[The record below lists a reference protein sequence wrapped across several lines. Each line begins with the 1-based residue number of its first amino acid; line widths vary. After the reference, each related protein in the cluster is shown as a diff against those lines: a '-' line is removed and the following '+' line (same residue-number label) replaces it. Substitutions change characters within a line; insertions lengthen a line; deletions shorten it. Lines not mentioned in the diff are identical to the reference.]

1 MAQIYDTEVKVPAY
15 LKVSKIVS
23 YLLYAWVL
31 FGIIM
36 LVFRVFLLAFSA
48 STTAGFTQF
57 VMKTSADYLEPFRGI
72 FPPHNVGETG
82 YLDVSSLFA
91 IVVYLFIA
99 WGVSALITYIQHKI
113 DIVQATQQKELDEAR
128 ANGAPRTISTRT
140 AKR

>member
-1 MAQIYDTEVKVPAY
+1 MAQIYDQEVRVPAY
-15 LKVSKIVS
+15 LKVSKIIS

-48 STTAGFTQF
+48 NTAAGFTQF

-72 FPPHNVGETG
+72 FPPHPVGETG

-91 IVVYLFIA
+91 IVVYLFVA
-99 WGVSALITYIQHKI
+99 WGISALITYIQHKI
-113 DIVQATQQKELDEAR
+113 ELVQATQQKALDEAR
-128 ANGAPRTISTRT
+128 ANGGAKTISTRT

>member
-72 FPPHNVGETG
+72 FPPHSVGETG

-128 ANGAPRTISTRT
+128 SNGAPRTISTRT